1 MFDSQYHSLCYL
13 CIDITILQVATE
25 PFSAIEHGAVSGF
38 IREERLETELD
49 CKLLC
54 RWDDSCNT
62 YRYDNNTGRCKIYES
77 YDFAEGRLIF
87 GRKIRPRVRS
97 GLKLRLAERVT
108 TKTTGTGT
116 TDAHE
121 LANNI
126 KRLFEQVGDPRGV
139 FVVCDE
145 DENKGDSS
153 PHPELP
159 YSLPYST
166 QSTGSSD
173 SFHPSSS
180 PSSLAT
186 DYGKQSSVPSKSLP
200 PSASTSVSS
209 SESPADTKTSPYT
222 TIGGGKPS
230 GEELTVTGEESN
242 VRVTTSSF
250 EEKTQGGQS
259 VTATPGIISTTV
271 GMTIEPTTGVSSTI
285 EKIKG
290 GDSVTKTTAQVQKT
304 SISGMDETDKG
315 ALSTENT
322 LQTTKRKTT
331 IKDSIGVD
339 QDTTSIGERTI
350 SPSVHSSSIT
360 GSTGTSRVTTV
371 SPSESTRLPST
382 TMLSSSVKPS
392 STSTISTSTVS
403 TSILGSTTKTETVS
417 GPQSTMSST
426 LGDDKKGTL
435 ETTPSFDAANCTV
448 FINGSIYYMMDGYQM
463 ELVNYTQ
470 KKNDYS
476 DAVEPMMVAGKD
488 SEANVTFSYYLMNEC
503 RLVLQKG
510 DNSMEEFNSINE
522 EVNISLTHAASMS
535 CTCDPILSTPLRT
548 TPHPEVY
555 DETTSPKKEVTDS
568 TTELTSP
575 SPALTS
581 STPEVELSTTPM
593 ESTTSLSSPS
603 TLYSSTTPE
612 SVVLVGYVTVSGIR
626 YDVRIGDSFDQ
637 DYKEMWAIFRNS
649 SNLDVHVTVY
659 QGCQMI
665 MAMIAPNGALGKY
678 TTYTYSPTSTK
689 VVMGKLSGFGAI
701 IGSC

>member
-1 MFDSQYHSLCYL
+1 MMLWAIY
-13 CIDITILQVATE
+13 IILLYATSIEGSDCQGGNVATE

-166 QSTGSSD
+166 QST
-173 SFHPSSS
+173 
-180 PSSLAT
+180 
-186 DYGKQSSVPSKSLP
+186 
-200 PSASTSVSS
+200 ASTSVSS

-339 QDTTSIGERTI
+339 QICGWNRGWNFNTS
-350 SPSVHSSSIT
+350 HSGYHINRRKNNLSL
-360 GSTGTSRVTTV
+360 GSFLINHWFYRN
-371 SPSESTRLPST
+371 
-382 TMLSSSVKPS
+382 VKA
-392 STSTISTSTVS
+392 STISTSTVS

-510 DNSMEEFNSINE
+510 DN
-522 EVNISLTHAASMS
+522 
-535 CTCDPILSTPLRT
+535 CDPILSTPLRT

-701 IGSC
+701 IGSESEETASDKGIILVYELIMGKL